1 MQEQYLRGEAGESGW
16 KEELEGSENQE
27 IHFTKHIGVT
37 GSYSGVI
44 QGQAYIIAEESK

>member
-1 MQEQYLRGEAGESGW
+1 MQGQYLGGEAGESGW
-16 KEELEGSENQE
+16 EEELEGSESQE
-27 IHFTKHIGVT
+27 DGFTKPAGVT